1 METGTESPRPLLNSS
16 ASCFI
21 APFFGH
27 TWVISE
33 MLSSCSLSQDR
44 ATMIEQQT
52 FAVLHNWFHHLFCVL
67 NSMDCVSWIER
78 NIIVFLWP
86 FSGSFYWTPMER
98 FLRSIKPDNCSRSTC
113 PVCKIP
119 HAHCVNL
126 VLQSVW
132 GTLHLCLVMSCL
144 WGIWAVVKGSDPG
157 EHIFNFDPGQYVHFT
172 LTISVYKI
180 IKSFFCHC
188 VYFIWVSPALSC
200 AHRGYLQMLGYP
212 SSL

>member
-16 ASCFI
+16 ASYFI

-52 FAVLHNWFHHLFCVL
+52 FAVLHNWFHHLFCVP

-86 FSGSFYWTPMER
+86 FSGSFLNLYGEVSSVYRTWQLFTIHMSSVQNPTCSLCESCVTECVGYTPFVSSDELPVR
-98 FLRSIKPDNCSRSTC
+98 NLGCSKRIRPWGTHFQLWPRSIC
-113 PVCKIP
+113 
-119 HAHCVNL
+119 A
-126 VLQSVW
+126 
-132 GTLHLCLVMSCL
+132 LHS
-144 WGIWAVVKGSDPG
+144 
-157 EHIFNFDPGQYVHFT
+157 HN
-172 LTISVYKI
+172 
-180 IKSFFCHC
+180 
-188 VYFIWVSPALSC
+188 
-200 AHRGYLQMLGYP
+200 
-212 SSL
+212 